1 MLVVLSVL
9 SCTEADRQRAC
20 REVACL
26 EFYATIHINV
36 VDEAG
41 DPVELDRVKV
51 SRIADGFDMTSDYEN
66 GSWEDARKAG
76 MYILADDG
84 DAGRLTRFED
94 TRLRF
99 QGYIDNQEVVSGD
112 YVVTYD
118 CCHIS
123 LVSGEEKL
131 VVK

>member
-9 SCTEADRQRAC
+9 SCTEADRQQAC

-26 EFYATIHINV
+26 EFFATIHINV
-36 VDEAG
+36 VDQAG

-51 SRIADGFDMTSDYEN
+51 SRIADGFDMTSNYEN
-66 GSWEDARKAG
+66 GSWEIARKTG

-84 DAGRLTRFED
+84 DEARLPRFED

-99 QGYIDNQEVVSGD
+99 QGFIGNQEVVNAE
-112 YVVTYD
+112 YVVTFD

-123 LVSGEEKL
+123 LVSGEQKL